1 MPSWEYC
8 YLHVDALKTQDP
20 VVIIYCH
27 APDQPNLRPSFT
39 AALAELG
46 DAGWELVSITSSD
59 VILSAPDT
67 TPQQRPAYPF
77 FFFKRLAEEKG

>member
-1 MPSWEYC
+1 MPRWECC

-27 APDQPNLRPSFT
+27 APEQPYLRPSFT

-46 DAGWELVSITSSD
+46 DAGWELVSIASSN
-59 VILSAPDT
+59 VVLSAPDT
-67 TPQQRPAYPF
+67 TPQQRAPYPF